1 MIGRSGFSRY
11 LGYLLRDDLVLL
23 ENIDY
28 GNALYMMFDDW
39 KTLSKRSR
47 LDLLSDPTAHY
58 ERVLRDY
65 LIKCV
70 TGGFHY
76 WLSPSGQRSAKV
88 MANAFNA
95 GFHRVIHRT

>member
-58 ERVLRDY
+58 ERVLHKVGWEKLLNR
-65 LIKCV
+65 LLSEH
-70 TGGFHY
+70 GFTY
-76 WLSPSGQRSAKV
+76 
-88 MANAFNA
+88 
-95 GFHRVIHRT
+95 